1 MKKKEYTEPT
11 SGALTE
17 QMDTTSDEF
26 IRFQALLL
34 KKSRAQSEEQ
44 KLKNQLMGLQFQMED
59 YLNSTGFKQ
68 GKLKLAGEFLRS
80 FLDTL
85 NIKQKNFAAYIE
97 IRPSNL
103 SKMLNG
109 ERPINPETALKL
121 EKIFHTRAI
130 IWLEIQSKNELIQ
143 LSKIKNKELKKYSLN
158 NLIKENMSK

>member
-1 MKKKEYTEPT
+1 
-11 SGALTE
+11 
-17 QMDTTSDEF
+17 
-26 IRFQALLL
+26 
-34 KKSRAQSEEQ
+34 
-44 KLKNQLMGLQFQMED
+44 MGLQFQMED